1 VSETRPA
8 RGANLTALRK
18 RAMAQPATLLAGAA
32 MLTSG
37 ILLLHW
43 LGRLTFWRDEWDFLL
58 HRRSWSPSTFL
69 HPFAE
74 QLLAIPTLVYRALVT
89 TFGMHSPL
97 PFQVTAVLLFL
108 LSVGMLFIYVRRRA
122 GEWLAFAAILPI
134 LFLGPSW
141 DDLLFPFQMALFGSV
156 ACGIGALLALERRD
170 RAGDLAAIALL
181 IVDLLFFALG
191 IAFVAAVTAELA
203 LSRERWRRAYIVVVP
218 TVLWLLWYAGYGHD
232 AHTFISF
239 HNAANAPS
247 YVLDGLA
254 SSLATLV
261 GLGLALGDYQTG
273 ALDWGRP
280 LLVLAVGLAGWRLY
294 QLRQPSGRLLG
305 VLVLLLGFWSLTALN
320 TNPLAPATAGRYQ
333 YLGIVLMVLVAAELV
348 RGMEVRRWAVIAI
361 VLVAGAS
368 ALANVVRLRDAAN
381 GLSGIAQQ
389 QRGGL
394 GALEL
399 TRDQVDP
406 AFELTEQNSGVNYLG
421 ALDAGSY
428 FSAVDAYGSP
438 AYTPTELA
446 TAPEAGRVAADKVF
460 AAGLHVSLATD
471 RSARAEGCATSS
483 QPGTPIAVPPG
494 GLLLRTP
501 AAGVQASLRRY
512 ATQSFPVS
520 LGSLPPGEQQLLQ
533 ITPDS
538 SPRPWA
544 LELSGPQVQVCQ
556 PSGA

>member
-8 RGANLTALRK
+8 RGANLTALRN

-32 MLTSG
+32 MLASG

-89 TFGMHSPL
+89 TFGMDSAL
-97 PFQVTAVLLFL
+97 PFQVTAVVLFL
-108 LSVGMLFIYVRRRA
+108 LSAGMLFIYVRRRV
-122 GEWLAFAAILPI
+122 GEWLALAAILPI

-156 ACGIGALLALERRD
+156 ACGIAALLALERRD
-170 RAGDLAAIALL
+170 RAGDLAAMVLL

-191 IAFVAAVTAELA
+191 IAFVAAVTVEIA
-203 LSRERWRRAYIVVVP
+203 LSRERWRRAYVVVVP

-294 QLRQPSGRLLG
+294 QLGRPSGRLLG

-348 RGMEVRRWAVIAI
+348 RGMEVRRWAVIGI

-368 ALANVVRLRDAAN
+368 GLANVVRLRDAAH
-381 GLSGIAQQ
+381 GLAGIAQQ

-406 AFELTEQNSGVNYLG
+406 DLKLTEQNSGVDYLG

-438 AYTPTELA
+438 AYTPAELA

-460 AAGLHVSLATD
+460 AAALRVSLAPD
-471 RSARAEGCATSS
+471 RTARPADCAAS
-483 QPGTPIAVPPG
+483 QSGTPIAVPPG
-494 GLLLRTP
+494 GLLLR
-501 AAGVQASLRRY
+501 ASASGAQASLRRY

-538 SPRPWA
+538 SPRAWA

-556 PSGA
+556 TSGA

>member
-1 VSETRPA
+1 VSKTPPA
-8 RGANLTALRK
+8 RGANLSAVRS

-32 MLTSG
+32 MLASG

-74 QLLAIPTLVYRALVT
+74 QLLAIPTLIYRALVT
-89 TFGMHSPL
+89 TFGMDSPL

-122 GEWLAFAAILPI
+122 GEWLALAAILPI

-170 RAGDLAAIALL
+170 RSGDLVAMALL
-181 IVDLLFFALG
+181 IVSLLFFALG
-191 IAFVAAVTAELA
+191 IPFVAAATVELA
-203 LSRERWRRAYIVVVP
+203 LTRERWRRAYVVVVP
-218 TVLWLLWYAGYGHD
+218 TVMWLLWYAGWGHD

-239 HNAANAPS
+239 HNAASSPS
-247 YVLDGLA
+247 YILDGLA

-294 QLRQPSGRLLG
+294 RLRRPSGRLLG
-305 VLVLLLGFWSLTALN
+305 ALVLLLGFWFLTALN

-348 RGMEVRRWAVIAI
+348 RGMEVRRWAVIGI
-361 VLVAGAS
+361 LLVAGAS
-368 ALANVVRLRDAAN
+368 ALTNVVRLRDAAN
-381 GLSGIAQQ
+381 GLAGIAQQ

-394 GALEL
+394 AALEL
-399 TRDQVDP
+399 TRGKVDP
-406 AFELTEQNSGVNYLG
+406 GFKLTVQNSGVEYLG

-428 FSAVDAYGSP
+428 FSAIDAYGSP
-438 AYTPTELA
+438 AYSPAELA
-446 TAPEAGRVAADKVF
+446 TAPEAGRVAADMVF
-460 AAGLHVSLATD
+460 AAALDVRLTPDQGAHL
-471 RSARAEGCATSS
+471 GPCATSR
-483 QPGTPIAVPPG
+483 PGAPIPVPPG

-501 AAGVQASLRRY
+501 ASGVQASLRRY

-520 LGSLPPGEQQLLQ
+520 LGFLRPGEQELLN

-544 LELSGPQVQVCQ
+544 LELSGPQAQVCQ

>member
-1 VSETRPA
+1 
-8 RGANLTALRK
+8 
-18 RAMAQPATLLAGAA
+18 
-32 MLTSG
+32 
-37 ILLLHW
+37 
-43 LGRLTFWRDEWDFLL
+43 
-58 HRRSWSPSTFL
+58 
-69 HPFAE
+69 
-74 QLLAIPTLVYRALVT
+74 
-89 TFGMHSPL
+89 
-97 PFQVTAVLLFL
+97 
-108 LSVGMLFIYVRRRA
+108 
-122 GEWLAFAAILPI
+122 
-134 LFLGPSW
+134 
-141 DDLLFPFQMALFGSV
+141 V
-156 ACGIGALLALERRD
+156 ACGIAALLALERRD
-170 RAGDLAAIALL
+170 RAGDLAAMALL

-191 IAFVAAVTAELA
+191 IAFVAAATVELA

-294 QLRQPSGRLLG
+294 QLGRPSGRLLG

-348 RGMEVRRWAVIAI
+348 RGMEVRRWAVIGI

-368 ALANVVRLRDAAN
+368 AFANVVRLRDAAN
-381 GLSGIAQQ
+381 GLAGIAQQ

-399 TRDQVDP
+399 TRGQVDS
-406 AFELTEQNSGVNYLG
+406 AFKLTEQNSGVDYLG

-438 AYTPTELA
+438 AYTPAELA

-460 AAGLHVSLATD
+460 AAALGVSVAPD
-471 RSARAEGCATSS
+471 ARARTTHCAAS
-483 QPGTPIAVPPG
+483 QPGTPIAVPHG
-494 GLLLRTP
+494 GLLLRTQ
-501 AAGVQASLRRY
+501 ASGAQASLRRY

-520 LGSLPPGEQQLLQ
+520 LGPLPPGEQQLLQ

-544 LELSGPQVQVCQ
+544 LELSGSQVQVCQ

>member
-1 VSETRPA
+1 VSEAPA
-8 RGANLTALRK
+8 APGANAPAPRRRTVEH
-18 RAMAQPATLLAGAA
+18 PATLLAGAA
-32 MLTSG
+32 MLVSG
-37 ILLLHW
+37 VLLLHW

-69 HPFAE
+69 HPFVE
-74 QLLAIPTLVYRALVT
+74 QLLAIPTLIYRGLVT
-89 TFGMHSPL
+89 TFGMDSPL

-122 GEWLAFAAILPI
+122 GEWLALAAILPI

-170 RAGDLAAIALL
+170 RAGDLGAMALL
-181 IVDLLFFALG
+181 VVALLFFDLG
-191 IAFVAAVTAELA
+191 IPFVAAATLELA
-203 LSRERWRRAYIVVVP
+203 LGRDRWRRAYVVVVP
-218 TVLWLLWYAGYGHD
+218 TVMWLLWYAGWGHN

-239 HNAANAPS
+239 HNAANAPN

-261 GLGLALGDYQTG
+261 GLGVALGDFQAS

-280 LLVLAVGLAGWRLY
+280 LLVLAVILAGFRLH
-294 QLRQPSGRLLG
+294 QLRRPPDRLLA
-305 VLVLLLGFWSLTALN
+305 VLVLLFGFWTLTALN

-348 RGMEVRRWAVIAI
+348 RGLEIRRWAVAG
-361 VLVAGAS
+361 VVVVAGAA
-368 ALANVVRLRDAAN
+368 ALTNGVRLKDAAHT
-381 GLSGIAQQ
+381 LAGIAQQ
-389 QRGGL
+389 QRGDL
-394 GALEL
+394 AALEL
-399 TRDQVDP
+399 TRGQVAP
-406 AFELTEQNSGVNYLG
+406 GFKLTEQNSGVDYLG
-421 ALDAGSY
+421 TLDAGSY

-438 AYTPTELA
+438 AYSPAELA
-446 TAPEAGRVAADKVF
+446 TAPEAGRIGADKVF
-460 AAGLHVSLATD
+460 AAALRVGLVPAPDAHPGQCVSSRPL
-471 RSARAEGCATSS
+471 
-483 QPGTPIAVPPG
+483 TPIAVPSE
-494 GLLLRTP
+494 GLLLRS
-501 AAGVQASLRRY
+501 AAPNVQVSLRRY

-520 LGSLPPGEQQLLQ
+520 LGALAPGEQELLH

-538 SPRPWA
+538 SSRPWT
-544 LELSGPQVQVCQ
+544 LELSGPRVQACQ

>member
-8 RGANLTALRK
+8 RGANLTALRN

-32 MLTSG
+32 MLASG

-89 TFGMHSPL
+89 TFGMDSAL
-97 PFQVTAVLLFL
+97 PFQVTAVVLFL
-108 LSVGMLFIYVRRRA
+108 LSAGMLFIYVRRRV
-122 GEWLAFAAILPI
+122 GEWLALAAILPI

-156 ACGIGALLALERRD
+156 ACGIAALLALERRD
-170 RAGDLAAIALL
+170 RAGDLAAMVLL

-191 IAFVAAVTAELA
+191 IAFVAAVTVEIA
-203 LSRERWRRAYIVVVP
+203 LSRERWRRAYVVVVP

-294 QLRQPSGRLLG
+294 QLGRPSGRLLG

-348 RGMEVRRWAVIAI
+348 RGMEVRRWAVIGI

-368 ALANVVRLRDAAN
+368 ALANVVRLRDAAH
-381 GLSGIAQQ
+381 GLAGIAQQ

-406 AFELTEQNSGVNYLG
+406 DLKLTEQNSGVDYLG

-438 AYTPTELA
+438 AYTPAELA

-460 AAGLHVSLATD
+460 AAALRVSLAPD
-471 RSARAEGCATSS
+471 RTARPADCAAS
-483 QPGTPIAVPPG
+483 QSGTPIAVPPG
-494 GLLLRTP
+494 GLLLR
-501 AAGVQASLRRY
+501 ASASGAQASLRRY

-538 SPRPWA
+538 SPRAWA

-556 PSGA
+556 TSGA